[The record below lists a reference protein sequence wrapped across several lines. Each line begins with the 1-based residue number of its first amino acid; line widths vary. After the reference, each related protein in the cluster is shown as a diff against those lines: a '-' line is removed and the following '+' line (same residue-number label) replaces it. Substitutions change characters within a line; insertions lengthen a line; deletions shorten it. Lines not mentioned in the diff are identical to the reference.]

1 MTFHENK
8 MARVFEINLEPNSD
22 DRGFFVR
29 SWCQKEFEDHGLNPK
44 VVQCTVS
51 SNARKRT
58 LRGIHYQDTPYPEAK
73 PVRCTIRSD
82 LRRGRRS
89 APAVTDL

>member
-1 MTFHENK
+1 MIFHETK
-8 MARVFEINLEPNSD
+8 LARVFEISLELNSD
-22 DRGFFVR
+22 DRGFFAR
-29 SWCQKEFEDHGLNPK
+29 SWCQKEFEDQGLNPK
-44 VVQCTVS
+44 VVQCSVS
-51 SNARKRT
+51 FNARKGT

-73 PVRCTIRSD
+73 LVRCTIRSD